1 MMVEWSNA
9 RSSQF
14 RPLLNFLIEG
24 RFDANHPYH
33 EYSGYEGAAPS
44 SKVDTA
50 KDKDVTLDLAKAV
63 LGAFLL
69 VGWHGSARAA
79 EVDGDD
85 KLQVKPLLDARV
97 RYENVDQ
104 PSLDADALTFR
115 LRAGAEA
122 SIDHFSLL
130 AEAEGTVPIVDDY
143 NAFPFALPDE
153 EQWRPDHSVVAD
165 PANVE
170 INRLQ
175 LQYKADKSTLTLGR
189 QRINIDDQRWVGSV
203 AWRQNE
209 QTFDAIRGEASA
221 GAVTGDVTYAI
232 KQRTIFGTDAGPRT
246 SFDGHF
252 VFVGLSS
259 KVGPVQ
265 GKLFAYLLDYDEDFF
280 LANSSQSYGLILSTT
295 IPIAKDT
302 KLSLRASYARQSD
315 YAENPFDYAADYW
328 AFDAGTTLAGFG
340 INGGWEKLGS
350 DNGRGLQ
357 TPMATLHKF
366 NGWADL
372 FLTTPTTG
380 LEDSYVTLS
389 RKFDKV
395 KALPGL
401 NATLAFHQF
410 DSDVGNIEY
419 GTEWD
424 ASLGFKLGRLALLAK
439 FADYDAR
446 DFGVD
451 TRKFWLQ
458 AEWAF

>member
-1 MMVEWSNA
+1 MSIQRKTNIVA
-9 RSSQF
+9 
-14 RPLLNFLIEG
+14 
-24 RFDANHPYH
+24 
-33 EYSGYEGAAPS
+33 
-44 SKVDTA
+44 
-50 KDKDVTLDLAKAV
+50 LDLTKAV
-63 LGAFLL
+63 LGAFIFIGCGGTAL
-69 VGWHGSARAA
+69 AA
-79 EVDGDD
+79 DTGGGGDGL
-85 KLQVKPLLDARV
+85 KVKPILDARL

-104 PSLDADALTFR
+104 PALDADALTFR

-122 SIDHFSLL
+122 AYGHFSLL
-130 AEAEGTVPIVDDY
+130 AEAEGTAALIDDY
-143 NAFPFALPDE
+143 NAFPFALPGE
-153 EQWRPDHSVVAD
+153 EQWRPDHSVIAD
-165 PANVE
+165 PMNIE
-170 INRLQ
+170 LNRLQ
-175 LQYKADKSTLTLGR
+175 VQYKTAKTALTLGR
-189 QRINIDDQRWVGSV
+189 QRINLDDQRWVGSV
-203 AWRQNE
+203 GWRQNE
-209 QTFDAIRGEASA
+209 QTFDAIRGEASIGPVA
-221 GAVTGDVTYAI
+221 ADLTYAI

-246 SFDGHF
+246 AFDGHF
-252 VFVGLSS
+252 VFAGLSS
-259 KVGPVQ
+259 KVGPIQ
-265 GKLFAYLLDYDEDFF
+265 GKLFAYLLDYDEGFF
-280 LANSSQSYGLILSTT
+280 LANSSQTYGLTLGTA
-295 IPIAKDT
+295 IPIVAKT

-328 AFDAGTTLAGFG
+328 SLDAGTTLAGFT
-340 INGGWEKLGS
+340 IAGGWEKLGS

-380 LEDSYVTLS
+380 LEDAYVSLS

-395 KALPGL
+395 EALPGL
-401 NATLAFHQF
+401 NANVVFHQF

-439 FADYDAR
+439 YANYDAR